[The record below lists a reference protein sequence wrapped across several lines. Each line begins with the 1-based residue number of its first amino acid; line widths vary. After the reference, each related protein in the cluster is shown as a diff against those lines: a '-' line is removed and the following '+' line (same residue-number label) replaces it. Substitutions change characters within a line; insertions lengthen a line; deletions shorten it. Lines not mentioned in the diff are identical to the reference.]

1 MIDEAAASPEREE
14 RPPRNGGYYC
24 ILAVISDRRLWAS

>member
-14 RPPRNGGYYC
+14 RPPCNGGYYA
-24 ILAVISDRRLWAS
+24 IFALISDRRLRAS